1 MKVKRTERIWIE
13 PSETLNKMSH
23 IAKNLYNEANYIVR
37 QEFTKNGKW
46 IRYNTLDKLLK
57 QSENYRALPSGTA
70 QQTLMILDRNWKAFF
85 KAMKE
90 WKAHPE
96 KFHSRPKL
104 PGYKKKDGCFTLVFT
119 NIQVRLKDGILKF
132 PKKIGLEVKTRLG
145 EDTNIR
151 EVRIV
156 PKGTG
161 YWVEIVYEKDV
172 EPQKLN
178 SDNIAGIDVGTR
190 NIVTMVD
197 NTGNQPIVVKGGVL
211 RSINQYYNKE
221 KARLQAIYDRQE
233 LEHTPKR
240 MHKLN
245 EKRMNKIRDYMHKLS
260 KWIVE
265 YCKSNNIGTLV
276 IGYNENWKQNV
287 EMGKKNNQ
295 TFVQI
300 PYTILINQLQ
310 YKCEE
315 AGINM
320 ILQEE
325 SHTSL
330 CSFLDNEPIDHHEQY
345 IGKRISRGLYR
356 SARGIII
363 NADVNGAYNI
373 VKKAIPKA
381 FAKVD
386 ADGIEGV
393 VGLHPVRLREHELFS
408 SHKVRR

>member
-1 MKVKRTERIWIE
+1 
-13 PSETLNKMSH
+13 
-23 IAKNLYNEANYIVR
+23 
-37 QEFTKNGKW
+37 
-46 IRYNTLDKLLK
+46 
-57 QSENYRALPSGTA
+57 
-70 QQTLMILDRNWKAFF
+70 
-85 KAMKE
+85 MKE
-90 WKAHPE
+90 WKVHPE
-96 KFHSRPKL
+96 KFHDRPKL
-104 PGYKKKDGCFTLVFT
+104 PKYKAKNGNFTLIFT
-119 NIQVRLKDGILKF
+119 NQQVRLKSGILRF

-145 EDTNIR
+145 DDTNIR

-161 YWVEIVYEKDV
+161 YWLEIVYEKEV
-172 EPQKLN
+172 ETQKLN
-178 SDNIAGIDVGTR
+178 GDNIAGIDVGTR

-240 MHKLN
+240 LMKRN
-245 EKRMNKIRDYMHKLS
+245 EKRNNKIRDYMHKLS
-260 KWIVE
+260 KWIVD
-265 YCKSNNIGTLV
+265 YCKSNDIGILV
-276 IGYNENWKQNV
+276 VGYNENWKQGV

-300 PYTILINQLQ
+300 PYTILIDQLQ

-315 AGINM
+315 AGISM

-330 CSFLDNEPIDHHEQY
+330 CSFLDGEPIDHHEQY
-345 IGKRISRGLYR
+345 MGKRISRGLYR

-373 VKKAIPKA
+373 VRKAIPKA

-393 VGLHPVRLREHELFS
+393 GLHPARLREQFLFS
-408 SHKVRR
+408 SCRGF

>member
-1 MKVKRTERIWIE
+1 MKVIRTERIWIE

-37 QEFTKNGKW
+37 QEFIKNGKW

-57 QSENYRALPSGTA
+57 QSENYKALPAHTA
-70 QQTLMILDRNWKAFF
+70 QQTLIVLDRNWKAFF

-96 KFHSRPKL
+96 KFHSKPK
-104 PGYKKKDGCFTLVFT
+104 PPKYKAKNGNFTLIFT
-119 NIQVRLKDGILKF
+119 NQQVRLESGILRF

-145 EDTNIR
+145 DGTSIR
-151 EVRIV
+151 EARIV

-178 SDNIAGIDVGTR
+178 SDNIAGIDIGTR

-197 NTGNQPIVVKGGVL
+197 NIGSQPIVVKGGVL

-221 KARLQAIYDRQE
+221 KARLQAIYDRQG
-233 LEHTPKR
+233 LEHIPKR
-240 MHKLN
+240 LMKLI
-245 EKRMNKIRDYMHKLS
+245 EKRNNKIRDYMHKLTR
-260 KWIVE
+260 WIVG
-265 YCKSNNIGTLV
+265 YCKTNDIETLV
-276 IGYNENWKQNV
+276 VGYNENWKQGV
-287 EMGKKNNQ
+287 EMGRRNNQ

-300 PYTILINQLQ
+300 PHTMLINQLR

-315 AGINM
+315 AGIKM
-320 ILQEE
+320 ILQDE

-330 CSFLDNEPIDHHEQY
+330 CSFLDNEPIDHHDQY
-345 IGKRISRGLYR
+345 MGKRISRGLYR

-381 FAKVD
+381 FAKVN

-393 VGLHPVRLREHELFS
+393 WLHPVRLREQNLFS
-408 SHKVRR
+408 SCRGF

>member
-1 MKVKRTERIWIE
+1 MKVIRTERIWIK
-13 PSETLNKMSH
+13 PSETLDKMSH
-23 IAKNLYNEANYIVR
+23 VAKNLYNETNYIVR
-37 QEFTKNGKW
+37 YEFTKNGKW

-57 QSENYRALPSGTA
+57 QSENYKALPAQTA
-70 QQTLMILDRNWKAFF
+70 QHILKVLDQNWQAFF

-90 WKAHPE
+90 WKAHPD
-96 KFHSRPKL
+96 KFHGRPK
-104 PGYKKKDGCFTLVFT
+104 PPKYKAKNGNFMLIFT
-119 NIQVRLKDGILKF
+119 NQQVKLENGILKF
-132 PKKIGLEVKTRLG
+132 PKKIGLEVKTRL
-145 EDTNIR
+145 EDGTNIR

-161 YWVEIVYEKDV
+161 YWVEIVYEKEI

-178 SDNIAGIDVGTR
+178 GDNIAGIDIGTR
-190 NIVTMVD
+190 NIVTMVG
-197 NTGNQPIVVKGGVL
+197 NIGNQPIVVKGGVL
-211 RSINQYYNKE
+211 RSINQYYNKK
-221 KARLQAIYDRQE
+221 KAQLQAIYDRQG

-240 MHKLN
+240 MMKLC
-245 EKRMNKIRDYMHKLS
+245 EKRNNKIQDYMHKLS

-276 IGYNENWKQNV
+276 VGYNENWKQGV

-300 PYTILINQLQ
+300 PYTTLIDQLQ

-320 ILQEE
+320 ILQNE

-330 CSFLDNEPIDHHEQY
+330 CSFLDNEPIEHHEQY
-345 IGKRISRGLYR
+345 MGKRISRGLYR
-356 SARGIII
+356 SAKGIII

-381 FAKVD
+381 FARAN

-393 VGLHPVRLREHELFS
+393 GLHPTRLREHNLFS
-408 SHKVRR
+408 SCRGF

>member
-1 MKVKRTERIWIE
+1 MKVIRTERIWLA
-13 PSETLNKMSH
+13 PSETLDKMSH

-37 QEFTKNGKW
+37 QDFTKNRKW

-57 QSENYRALPSGTA
+57 QSENYRALPSGTT
-70 QQTLMILDRNWKAFF
+70 QQTLMILDCNWQAFF

-96 KFHSRPKL
+96 KFHGRPKL
-104 PGYKKKDGCFTLVFT
+104 PKYKAKNGNFTLIFT
-119 NIQVRLKDGILKF
+119 NQQVKLECGILRF

-145 EDTNIR
+145 DDTNIR
-151 EVRIV
+151 EARIV

-161 YWVEIVYEKDV
+161 YWLEIVYEKEV

-178 SDNIAGIDVGTR
+178 GDNIAGIDVGTR

-221 KARLQAIYDRQE
+221 KAWLQAIYDRQE

-240 MHKLN
+240 LMKLS
-245 EKRMNKIRDYMHKLS
+245 EKRNNKIRDYMHKLS

-265 YCKSNNIGTLV
+265 YCKSNDIGILV
-276 IGYNENWKQNV
+276 VGYNENWKQGV

-300 PYTILINQLQ
+300 PYTILIDQLQ

-315 AGINM
+315 AGISM

-330 CSFLDNEPIDHHEQY
+330 CSFLDGEPIDHHEQY
-345 IGKRISRGLYR
+345 MGKRISRGLYR

-373 VKKAIPKA
+373 VRKAIPKA

-393 VGLHPVRLREHELFS
+393 GLHPARLREQFLFS
-408 SHKVRR
+408 SCRGF

>member
-13 PSETLNKMSH
+13 PSETLDKMSH

-46 IRYNTLDKLLK
+46 IRYNTLYKLLK
-57 QSENYRALPSGTA
+57 HSENFRMLPSSTA
-70 QQTLMILDRNWKAFF
+70 RYTLMILDRNWNAFF
-85 KAMKE
+85 RAMKE

-96 KFHSRPKL
+96 KFHGRPKL
-104 PGYKKKDGCFTLVFT
+104 PKYKKKDGNFVLVFS
-119 NIQVRLKDGILKF
+119 NNQVRLKDGILKF

-145 EDTNIR
+145 DGTNIR
-151 EVRIV
+151 EARIV

-161 YWVEIVYEKDV
+161 YWVEIVYEKEV
-172 EPQKLN
+172 ELQKLN
-178 SDNIAGIDVGTR
+178 SDNIAGIDIGTR

-197 NTGNQPIVVKGGVL
+197 NIGNQPIVVKGGVL

-221 KARLQAIYDRQE
+221 KARLQAIYDRQG

-240 MHKLN
+240 LMKLN
-245 EKRMNKIRDYMHKLS
+245 EKRNNKIRDYMHKLS

-265 YCKSNNIGTLV
+265 YCKSNAIGTLV
-276 IGYNENWKQNV
+276 VGYNENWKQGV
-287 EMGKKNNQ
+287 EMGRRNNQ
-295 TFVQI
+295 NFVQI

-315 AGINM
+315 AGIKM
-320 ILQEE
+320 ILQDE

-330 CSFLDNEPIDHHEQY
+330 CSFLDNEPIEHHEQY
-345 IGKRISRGLYR
+345 MGKRISRGLYR

-373 VKKAIPKA
+373 VRKAIPKA

-393 VGLHPVRLREHELFS
+393 GLHPARLREQNLFS
-408 SHKVRR
+408 SCRGF